1 MRVARRS
8 LVPRL
13 PRAAWVVLGG
23 DTLSAIG
30 SGLTLPFLLVYFH
43 RVRGIDLSVAGFAV
57 SMVGIAS
64 LVGNFLGG
72 GLADRI
78 GARATLVLGTLISA
92 VSMVGVALVR
102 EPWHAFV
109 AAGSVGMGAAVAWPA
124 RDSLLATIV
133 TPKQRSSVFGVR
145 HATFNAGLGI
155 GGVLAAAIVDLSDPS
170 TFELIY
176 NADAASY
183 VVFAGLL
190 LFLVPRGR
198 GAAREA
204 GRDGPPNAGY
214 LSLFRDRVFL
224 RIWILSAVLIT
235 VGYGQYHSFFP
246 AYATGEGGLSAGAL
260 AAVIAANTV
269 TVVGAQLFV
278 LRLIEGRRRTRGIV
292 LMAALWGAAWA
303 VTYAAGETLDGL
315 TAVMTFGVAMVVF
328 GVGETLLSPTIPALV
343 NDLAPDEARGR
354 YNGANTLAW
363 TVGFIAGPVLAS
375 NFLDAGLAGPL
386 VGVLLVGCGLSAVI
400 ARNLEGALPGDVN
413 VVPST
418 PSPDQG
424 QGPEIKATDA

>member
-1 MRVARRS
+1 MAGSKRS
-8 LVPRL
+8 LIPRL

-30 SGLTLPFLLVYFH
+30 SGLTLPFLLVYYH

-57 SMVGIAS
+57 SMVGFAS
-64 LVGNFLGG
+64 LAGNFIGG

-92 VSMVGVALVR
+92 VAMVGVALVR
-102 EPWHAFV
+102 APWHAFL
-109 AAGSVGMGAAVAWPA
+109 AAGSVGMGAAIAWPA
-124 RDSLLATIV
+124 RDALLATIV

-170 TFELIY
+170 TFALIY
-176 NADAASY
+176 NADAVSY
-183 VVFAGLL
+183 VVFAVLL
-190 LFLVPRGR
+190 LSLVPSGR
-198 GAAREA
+198 RAAGAGE
-204 GRDGPPNAGY
+204 RDGSPSGGY
-214 LSLFRDRVFL
+214 LDLFRDRVFL
-224 RIWILSAVLIT
+224 RIWVLSAVLIT

-246 AYATGEGGLSAGAL
+246 AYATGEGGLSAGSL
-260 AAVIAANTV
+260 AVVIAANTI
-269 TVVGAQLFV
+269 TVVAAQLLV
-278 LRLIEGRRRTRGIV
+278 LRLIENRRRTRGIV
-292 LMAALWGAAWA
+292 LMAALWGTAWA
-303 VTYAAGETLDGL
+303 VTYAGGQMPAGLA
-315 TAVMTFGVAMVVF
+315 AVTTFGVAMVVF
-328 GVGETLLSPTIPALV
+328 AVGETLLSPTIPALV

-386 VGVLLVGCGLSAVI
+386 VGILLLGCGSAAAIALGLERHLS
-400 ARNLEGALPGDVN
+400 EDVN
-413 VVPST
+413 RVPAS
-418 PSPDQG
+418 G
-424 QGPEIKATDA
+424 AGEGDAPAAAKSVT